1 MLLPVAFWWLVHSAF
16 EDRAAFQARA
26 TGLASRLVS
35 AGIRAQGQGNITSMN
50 RWISPPVAFVIAA
63 VAMWWIGRTVE
74 FGRFQFAYQPALGIA
89 LIVLGLAIVAVSLR
103 SFARV
108 GTTPNPLHPRNT
120 TELVTSGAYALS
132 RNPMYVGD
140 AVVLAGIAV
149 WLGSLLS
156 LVPITAFVVYIDRVQ
171 IAAEEEAMTE
181 KFGDRYAAYR
191 LQVRSWL

>member
-1 MLLPVAFWWLVHSAF
+1 
-16 EDRAAFQARA
+16 
-26 TGLASRLVS
+26 
-35 AGIRAQGQGNITSMN
+35 MN

-74 FGRFQFAYQPALGIA
+74 SGRFTFAHQSASGIA

-103 SFARV
+103 SFARA
-108 GTTPNPLHPRNT
+108 GTTPNPLRPRNA

-140 AVVLAGIAV
+140 AVALVGIAV
-149 WLGSLLS
+149 WLGSLPS
-156 LVPITAFVVYIDRVQ
+156 LLPIAAFVVYIDRVQ

-181 KFGDRYAAYR
+181 KFGDRYADYR
-191 LQVRSWL
+191 RQVRRWL